1 MTTDGTAEPSDRSAA
16 QHGAAET
23 ARGPRTGL
31 VVTLIGIATSLVLL
45 AGYGLNFAY
54 DFWPSLKP
62 DPGSHQRAWTR
73 AVAIE
78 PRVALIDY
86 LERIGDPEYTNG
98 VLDAFARQTW
108 EVSSVPTQRQLDC
121 QRRRVQG
128 YHGYVVYARVHV
140 EGLKRRNVTVAAM
153 LYDVDDRH
161 RLDATDLPIPVP
173 YDILSHRLSSP
184 TDEFVQAV
192 FVERPRPGQRIFAR
206 IELRADDGTLL
217 AIANSHRFRGF
228 AVPSTSPPKRCPA

>member
-1 MTTDGTAEPSDRSAA
+1 MPPRSRAPRG
-16 QHGAAET
+16 GA
-23 ARGPRTGL
+23 RPRTGL
-31 VVTLIGIATSLVLL
+31 IVTVLGIATSLILL

-62 DPGSHQRAWTR
+62 DPGSHQRAWVR

-78 PRVALIDY
+78 PRVSLIDY
-86 LERIGDPEYTNG
+86 LNRIDDPEYTDD

-108 EVSSVPTQRQLDC
+108 GVASVPTQRQLDC

-153 LYDVDDRH
+153 LYDAVDRH
-161 RLDATDLPIPVP
+161 RLDAADLPLPVG
-173 YDILSHRLSSP
+173 YDILSHQLSSP

-192 FVERPRPGQRIFAR
+192 FVERPQPGRRIFAR
-206 IELRADDGTLL
+206 IELRAEDGTML
-217 AIANSHRFRGF
+217 AIVNSHRFRGF
-228 AVPSTSPPKRCPA
+228 KVPSTAPPKPCPA